1 MQRRPQRVVMT
12 FEGVRYE
19 MDRYVLQL
27 ALVRRQVE
35 GEFHQ
40 KNQLAQAAGCSRST
54 LSRFLSGRKISLRV
68 VMAILEK
75 LHLTFDEVF
84 RRCDDLGPPER

>member
-1 MQRRPQRVVMT
+1 MT
-12 FEGVRYE
+12 FEGIGYE
-19 MDRYVLQL
+19 MDRHVLQL

-40 KNQLAQAAGCSRST
+40 KTQLAKAAGCSRST
-54 LSRFLSGRKISLRV
+54 LSRFLSGKQISLRV
-68 VMAILEK
+68 VLAILEK

-84 RRCDDLGPPER
+84 RRCDDLGQPER